1 MDFTESSSVI
11 AEDEQRSYGNMA
23 THNMLPEP
31 NSEIQVL
38 QKLCELDNVI
48 KTGFSHVLD
57 MLSPQPTLEISPS
70 DPPIAGSGS
79 QIHSIVEEAKNSI
92 EWEEV
97 EQLKG
102 QLKIAEDK
110 IRKKTAKLNSMTE
123 NLEEAKTQIKKLKAK
138 ELKLRNV
145 ILQNSED
152 DVRSDE
158 EIVQMF
164 RGIRQKLLAIAHSRL
179 INWQVNFFPC
189 TPGLN
194 PSVKN
199 FHHRWQRSP
208 LNNRRHI
215 LRAKLYSYIHYHILN
230 RNLFGFGQVMNLGG
244 GGNNTCDALESYSRE
259 MEKFLVQRGVPD
271 EQLTNWRLS
280 TMKCAQLVQCSS
292 LSDCQASDLLM
303 FTLKPLLHHNCSQ
316 EQLEQLRNQIR
327 DVCEKAIEFRLAM
340 RQSKDLYKCQMIGR
354 GQIVSPDIPA
364 EAVEVQGDGDAGNV
378 IVGTFFGALLKHAK
392 SRGEDEVVVLERAHV
407 LVKSA

>member
-1 MDFTESSSVI
+1 MDFTENSSVM
-11 AEDEQRSYGNMA
+11 AEDEQRSCENMA
-23 THNMLPEP
+23 APNKFPEP

-48 KTGFSHVLD
+48 KTGFIHVLD
-57 MLSPQPTLEISPS
+57 MLSPQPTLEISPP

-110 IRKKTAKLNSMTE
+110 IRKKTAKLDSMTE
-123 NLEEAKTQIKKLKAK
+123 NLEEAKTQIKRLKAK

-164 RGIRQKLLAIAHSRL
+164 RGIRQKLLAIAHSRD
-179 INWQVNFFPC
+179 F
-189 TPGLN
+189 
-194 PSVKN
+194 
-199 FHHRWQRSP
+199 
-208 LNNRRHI
+208 
-215 LRAKLYSYIHYHILN
+215 
-230 RNLFGFGQVMNLGG
+230 FGFGQVMNLGG

-259 MEKFLVQRGVPD
+259 MENFLVQRGVPD

-280 TMKCAQLVQCSS
+280 TMKCAQLAQCSS
-292 LSDCQASDLLM
+292 LSDCQAFNLLV

-327 DVCEKAIEFRLAM
+327 DVCEEAIEFRLAM
-340 RQSKDLYKCQMIGR
+340 RQSKDLYKCQMIAR
-354 GQIVSPDIPA
+354 GQIVSPEIPA
-364 EAVEVQGDGDAGNV
+364 EAVEVQGDGDAGKV

-407 LVKSA
+407 LVKPA

>member
-79 QIHSIVEEAKNSI
+79 QVIAQDWPASIITAADLNKQIHSIVEEAKNSI

-259 MEKFLVQRGVPD
+259 MEKFLVQRGG
-271 EQLTNWRLS
+271 ELS
-280 TMKCAQLVQCSS
+280 
-292 LSDCQASDLLM
+292 
-303 FTLKPLLHHNCSQ
+303 
-316 EQLEQLRNQIR
+316 
-327 DVCEKAIEFRLAM
+327 
-340 RQSKDLYKCQMIGR
+340 
-354 GQIVSPDIPA
+354 
-364 EAVEVQGDGDAGNV
+364 
-378 IVGTFFGALLKHAK
+378 
-392 SRGEDEVVVLERAHV
+392 
-407 LVKSA
+407 